1 MCATSLSAYA
11 LVEFTS
17 VQTKN
22 WDRLLRAVVDRPEGT
37 PLITISNHRSCV
49 DDPLVWGEWVCVSV
63 CECLG
68 YCCVCVCVRACE
80 VGEVYM

>member
-11 LVEFTS
+11 LVELTS

-49 DDPLVWGEWVCVSV
+49 DDPLCGVNGFVCQCVSV
-63 CECLG
+63 WG
-68 YCCVCVCVRACE
+68 IAVCVCVCTC
-80 VGEVYM
+80 M

>member
-1 MCATSLSAYA
+1 MCAMSLSAYA
-11 LVEFTS
+11 LVELTS

-22 WDRLLRAVVDRPEGT
+22 WDRLLRAGT

-63 CECLG
+63 CQYLCEWLG
-68 YCCVCVCVRACE
+68 YCCVCVCAC
-80 VGEVYM
+80 M